1 MMVTTQAPPAAPPQT
16 QPRTAASAALAWLE
30 VGHWTEAAYFA
41 LPDTNYIVE
50 LSEGHLLVHEM
61 PGLEHQRIVSRLLFS
76 LSEWARTGGD
86 GEVFPAPMPI
96 RLWEGKIR
104 EPDITFYAAGHE
116 DRYHVQY
123 ADPPD
128 LAIEVLSPSTRRIDR
143 QEKAAEYAEAG
154 VTEYWIVDPEGRSIE
169 VLTGAGPEGYV
180 SRRQFGPGD
189 EVTSAVLPGL
199 VVSVAALLPAESP
212 LNELHSRQG

>member
-1 MMVTTQAPPAAPPQT
+1 MVTTEAPPAAPPQT
-16 QPRTAASAALAWLE
+16 QPRTAASAALAWLNA
-30 VGHWTEAAYFA
+30 GDWTEAAYFA

-50 LSEGHLLVHEM
+50 LSEGRLLVHEM

-76 LSEWARTGGD
+76 LGAWVRTIGD

-143 QEKAAEYAEAG
+143 EEKAAEYAEAG

-169 VLTGAGPEGYV
+169 MLTGAGPEGYV

-212 LNELHSRQG
+212 LN

>member
-1 MMVTTQAPPAAPPQT
+1 MVTTEAPPAAPPQT
-16 QPRTAASAALAWLE
+16 QPRTAASAALAWLNA
-30 VGHWTEAAYFA
+30 GDWTEAAYFA

-50 LSEGHLLVHEM
+50 LSEGRLLVHEM

-76 LSEWARTGGD
+76 LGAWVRTIGD

-128 LAIEVLSPSTRRIDR
+128 LAVEVLSPSTRRIDR
-143 QEKAAEYAEAG
+143 EEKAAEYAEAG

-169 VLTGAGPEGYV
+169 VLTGAGPAGYT
-180 SRRQFGPGD
+180 SRRQFRPGD
-189 EVTSAVLPGL
+189 EVTSTVLPGL
-199 VVSVAALLPAESP
+199 VVAVAALIPAESP
-212 LNELHSRQG
+212 LQ

>member
-1 MMVTTQAPPAAPPQT
+1 MVTTEAPPAAPPQT
-16 QPRTAASAALAWLE
+16 QPRTAASAALAWLNA
-30 VGHWTEAAYFA
+30 GDWTEAAYFA

-50 LSEGHLLVHEM
+50 LSEGRLLVHEM

-76 LSEWARTGGD
+76 LGAWVRTIGD

-143 QEKAAEYAEAG
+143 EEKAAEYAEAG

-169 VLTGAGPEGYV
+169 VLTGAGPEGYT
-180 SRRQFGPGD
+180 SRRRFGPGD
-189 EVTSAVLPGL
+189 EVTSTVLPGL
-199 VVSVAALLPAESP
+199 VVAVAALIPAESP
-212 LNELHSRQG
+212 LK

>member
-1 MMVTTQAPPAAPPQT
+1 
-16 QPRTAASAALAWLE
+16 
-30 VGHWTEAAYFA
+30 
-41 LPDTNYIVE
+41 
-50 LSEGHLLVHEM
+50 
-61 PGLEHQRIVSRLLFS
+61 
-76 LSEWARTGGD
+76 
-86 GEVFPAPMPI
+86 MPI

-143 QEKAAEYAEAG
+143 QRRKLPSMPEKAAEYAEAG

-169 VLTGAGPEGYV
+169 VLTGARSEEYT

-199 VVSVAALLPAESP
+199 VVSVAVLLPVESP
-212 LNELHSRQG
+212 LN

>member
-1 MMVTTQAPPAAPPQT
+1 MVTTQAPPAAPPRI

-50 LSEGHLLVHEM
+50 LSEGRLLVHEM
-61 PGLEHQRIVSRLLFS
+61 PNLEHQRIVDELGFAINLLIRAHAGGRKFS
-76 LSEWARTGGD
+76 SPTS
-86 GEVFPAPMPI
+86 V

-104 EPDITFYAAGHE
+104 EPDLVYYAAGHE

-128 LAIEVLSPSTRRIDR
+128 LAIEVLSPSTRRTDR

-169 VLTGAGPEGYV
+169 VLTGARSEGYM

-199 VVSVAALLPAESP
+199 VVSVAVLLPVESP
-212 LNELHSRQG
+212 LN

>member
-1 MMVTTQAPPAAPPQT
+1 MMVTTQAPPAAPPT
-16 QPRTAASAALAWLE
+16 LHPRTAASAALAWL
-30 VGHWTEAAYFA
+30 GAGSWTEAAYFA

-50 LSEGHLLVHEM
+50 LSEGRLLVHEM
-61 PGLEHQRIVSRLLFS
+61 PNLEHQRIVDELGFAINLLIRAHAGGRKFS
-76 LSEWARTGGD
+76 SPT
-86 GEVFPAPMPI
+86 PI

-104 EPDITFYAAGHE
+104 EPDLVYYAAGHE
-116 DRYHVQY
+116 DRFHVQY

-143 QEKAAEYAEAG
+143 EEKAAEYAEAG

-169 VLTGAGPEGYV
+169 VLTGARSEEYT

-189 EVTSAVLPGL
+189 EVTSTVLPGL
-199 VVSVAALLPAESP
+199 VVSVAVLLPVESP
-212 LNELHSRQG
+212 LN

>member
-1 MMVTTQAPPAAPPQT
+1 
-16 QPRTAASAALAWLE
+16 
-30 VGHWTEAAYFA
+30 
-41 LPDTNYIVE
+41 
-50 LSEGHLLVHEM
+50 
-61 PGLEHQRIVSRLLFS
+61 
-76 LSEWARTGGD
+76 
-86 GEVFPAPMPI
+86 MPI

-104 EPDITFYAAGHE
+104 EPDLVYYAAGHE
-116 DRYHVQY
+116 GRYHVQY

-143 QEKAAEYAEAG
+143 EEKAAEYAEAG

-169 VLTGAGPEGYV
+169 VLTGAGPEGYT

-199 VVSVAALLPAESP
+199 VVSVAELLPTESP
-212 LNELHSRQG
+212 LN

>member
-1 MMVTTQAPPAAPPQT
+1 MVTTEAPPAAPPPT
-16 QPRTAASAALAWLE
+16 QPRTAASAALAWLDA
-30 VGHWTEAAYFA
+30 GDWTEAAYFA
-41 LPDTNYIVE
+41 LPETNYIVE
-50 LSEGHLLVHEM
+50 LSEGRLLAYKM
-61 PGLEHQRIVSRLLFS
+61 PGLEHQRVVGDLLFS
-76 LSEWARTGGD
+76 LGAWVRTIED

-143 QEKAAEYAEAG
+143 EEKAAEYAEAD
-154 VTEYWIVDPEGRSIE
+154 VTEYWIVDPEGCSIE
-169 VLTGAGPEGYV
+169 VLTGAGPEGYT

-189 EVTSAVLPGL
+189 EVTSTVLPGL
-199 VVSVAALLPAESP
+199 VVSVAALIPAESP
-212 LNELHSRQG
+212 LN

>member
-1 MMVTTQAPPAAPPQT
+1 MVTIEAPPAALPQT
-16 QPRTAASAALAWLE
+16 HPRPAASAALAWLDA
-30 VGHWTEAAYFA
+30 GYWTEAAYFA

-50 LSEGHLLVHEM
+50 LSEGHLLVHQM
-61 PGLEHQRIVSRLLFS
+61 PGLEHQRVVGDLVFALGMWS
-76 LSEWARTGGD
+76 RTGGQ
-86 GEVFPAPMPI
+86 GEVFHAPMPI

-104 EPDITFYAAGHE
+104 EPDITFYAAGSG

-143 QEKAAEYAEAG
+143 EEKAAEYAEAG
-154 VTEYWIVDPEGRSIE
+154 VTEYCIVDPEGRAIE
-169 VLTGAGPEGYV
+169 VLTGAGPEGYT
-180 SRRQFGPGD
+180 SHRLFGPGD

-199 VVSVAALLPAESP
+199 VVSVAELLPVESP
-212 LNELHSRQG
+212 LS

>member
-16 QPRTAASAALAWLE
+16 QPRTAASAALAWL
-30 VGHWTEAAYFA
+30 GAGSWTEAAYFA

-128 LAIEVLSPSTRRIDR
+128 LAVEVLSPSTRRVDR
-143 QEKAAEYAEAG
+143 EEKAAEYAEAG
-154 VTEYWIVDPEGRSIE
+154 VTEYWIVDPEGRAIE
-169 VLTGAGPEGYV
+169 VLTGAGPEGYT
-180 SRRQFGPGD
+180 SSRQFGPGD
-189 EVTSAVLPGL
+189 EATSAVLPGL
-199 VVSVAALLPAESP
+199 VVPVAALLPAESP
-212 LNELHSRQG
+212 LS

>member
-1 MMVTTQAPPAAPPQT
+1 MMVTTQAPPAAPPT
-16 QPRTAASAALAWLE
+16 PQPRTAASAALAWL
-30 VGHWTEAAYFA
+30 GAGSWTEAAYFA

-50 LSEGHLLVHEM
+50 LSEGCLLVHEM
-61 PGLEHQRIVSRLLFS
+61 PGLEHQEIVKNLAFAMETIIRQWRVGRMF
-76 LSEWARTGGD
+76 
-86 GEVFPAPMPI
+86 FAPMPI

-104 EPDITFYAAGHE
+104 EPDITFYAADHE

-128 LAIEVLSPSTRRIDR
+128 LAVEVLSPSTRRIDR
-143 QEKAAEYAEAG
+143 HEKAAEYAEAG

-169 VLTGAGPEGYV
+169 VLTGAGPEGYM

-199 VVSVAALLPAESP
+199 VVSVAELLPTESP
-212 LNELHSRQG
+212 LN

>member
-1 MMVTTQAPPAAPPQT
+1 MVTAEAPPAAPPRT
-16 QPRTAASAALAWLE
+16 QPRPAVSAALAWLDA
-30 VGHWTEAAYFA
+30 GHWTEAAYFA

-50 LSEGHLLVHEM
+50 LSEGRLLVHEM
-61 PGLEHQRIVSRLLFS
+61 PNLEHQRIVSQLLFS
-76 LSEWARTGGD
+76 LGAWVRTIGD

-104 EPDITFYAAGHE
+104 EPDITFYAAGSE

-128 LAIEVLSPSTRRIDR
+128 LAIEVLSPSTRHIDR
-143 QEKAAEYAEAG
+143 EEKAAEYAEAG

-169 VLTGAGPEGYV
+169 VLTGAGSEGYT

-189 EVTSAVLPGL
+189 EVTSTVLPGL
-199 VVSVAALLPAESP
+199 VVSVATLIPAESP
-212 LNELHSRQG
+212 LK

>member
-1 MMVTTQAPPAAPPQT
+1 MMVTTQAPPAAPPRP

-199 VVSVAALLPAESP
+199 VVSVAVLLPAESP
-212 LNELHSRQG
+212 LN